1 MAPHAHD
8 CEEVEHLNG
17 EDFQEDPVHQG
28 RRIQPEGPPAARAW
42 VEHEQPERGSD
53 SRTSS
58 PGENRRLL
66 SPAPPPPVAIPRHQ
80 AGLALGVWAVSK
92 DSKKKSQEKKTKC
105 QLVNN
110 VKKTKT
116 KFQKRKEKLIAVL
129 KPPYFI
135 LTMIITII
143 CVHVWGTEDMRAQ
156 LEWAPGAWWRAP
168 WRLLTYSCVHATNAH
183 LALNALVALAVGWR
197 LEREQGWAR
206 AAGVWWGGVAAG
218 ALGAGALQP
227 HVRVVGAS
235 AAVYALLTAH
245 LPNVCLRFGHVPLW
259 WFRPLSVAVLGASE
273 ASWALLRAPPTP
285 ATAATYSHVA
295 WAAHALGAAA
305 GLPLGFLIFDGENSK
320 ERYMVG
326 ARVVSGL
333 ALAGGLAAAALHPA
347 LWHDHT

>member
-8 CEEVEHLNG
+8 CEEVERLNG
-17 EDFQEDPVHQG
+17 EDFQEVPVHQG

-42 VEHEQPERGSD
+42 VEQETERGSD
-53 SRTSS
+53 SRTCS
-58 PGENRRLL
+58 PGESRRLL
-66 SPAPPPPVAIPRHQ
+66 GPAPPPLATKPRLQ
-80 AGLALGVWAVSK
+80 AGLTLGVWAVSK

-105 QLVNN
+105 QLANAT
-110 VKKTKT
+110 KRTKT

-143 CVHVWGTEDMRAQ
+143 CVHVWSTEAVRAQ
-156 LEWAPGAWWRAP
+156 LEWAPNAWRQAP
-168 WRLLTYSCVHATNAH
+168 WRLLTYGCVHATNAH

-206 AAGVWWGGVAAG
+206 AAGVWWGGVVAG
-218 ALGAGALQP
+218 ALGAGTLQP

-259 WFRPLSVAVLGASE
+259 WFRPLSVLVLGASE
-273 ASWALLRAPPTP
+273 ASWALLREPPTP

-295 WAAHALGAAA
+295 WAAHVLGAAA

-320 ERYMVG
+320 ERYMVC
-326 ARVVSGL
+326 ARVISLLV
-333 ALAGGLAAAALHPA
+333 LAGGVAAAALHPA
-347 LWHDHT
+347 LWHDHD